1 MQNKLREAWYIGL
14 FDSLPLLRDPML
26 LVVVS
31 LFSFLPVFFIFVFAG
46 GDTALPALVGAI
58 VLSLAFVG
66 LFIAQS
72 VYFNKHWFRFQD
84 MLVAS
89 PVSPVSYAAALLP
102 PLLQPFALLVPT
114 AQAAQLSKYYFGL
127 LSLSGF
133 EIAFGWAYL
142 IAFAVIMGLI
152 TIKKAHWVDP

>member
-46 GDTALPALVGAI
+46 GDTALPALVGGI
-58 VLSLAFVG
+58 VLRRAVSRA
-66 LFIAQS
+66 FIAQ
-72 VYFNKHWFRFQD
+72 
-84 MLVAS
+84 AGE
-89 PVSPVSYAAALLP
+89 
-102 PLLQPFALLVPT
+102 
-114 AQAAQLSKYYFGL
+114 LSKYVFGL
-127 LSLSGF
+127 VSLSGL
-133 EIAFGWAYL
+133 EKAFGWADL
-142 IAFAVIMGLI
+142 IAFAVIMALK